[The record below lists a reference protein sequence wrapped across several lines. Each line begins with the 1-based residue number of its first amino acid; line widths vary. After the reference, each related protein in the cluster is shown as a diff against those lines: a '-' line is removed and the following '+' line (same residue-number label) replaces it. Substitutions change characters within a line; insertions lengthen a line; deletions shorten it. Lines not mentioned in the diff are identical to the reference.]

1 MKRSGSPFF
10 RGFRDLRCCYKK
22 DFTHRISG
30 INQCQVAFIPI
41 GNNRSSFENG
51 SFQRPQREILFYW
64 TKEIRMQMKW
74 FRWFFILLTTVSLV
88 TVAMPIFAAEK
99 KIPDGE
105 VATVDGVTITQDDFD
120 KEMARVRSQFARSG
134 RSLKESQLPDI
145 KNRVLETLVNRELLY
160 QESQNKG
167 VKVEDAEVNQQVDI
181 LKKRF
186 PNEDEFKAALLEMKI
201 SEAELKSQIRKGI
214 AIQQFVDKDLV
225 QDVKVSQKEVE
236 DFYKNNPDMFKQSEQ
251 VKASH
256 ILIKVDT
263 KADKSAKDQAN
274 KKIKEIQKKLEDG
287 EDFVALAKE
296 YSEGPSNVNGG
307 DLGYFERGR
316 MVKPFEDVAFKLK
329 PGEVSDMVETP
340 FGYHLIKVV
349 DKKPESV
356 VSYENAKERI
366 AQYLEQEKKE
376 KALKRNI
383 EDMRQKAV
391 IKTF

>member
-1 MKRSGSPFF
+1 
-10 RGFRDLRCCYKK
+10 
-22 DFTHRISG
+22 
-30 INQCQVAFIPI
+30 
-41 GNNRSSFENG
+41 
-51 SFQRPQREILFYW
+51 
-64 TKEIRMQMKW
+64 MQMKW
-74 FRWFFILLTTVSLV
+74 FRWFFILLTAVSLA

-99 KIPDGE
+99 KIPDGA
-105 VATVDGVTITQDDFD
+105 VATVNGVTITQDDFD

-134 RSLKESQLPDI
+134 RSLRESQLPDI
-145 KNRVLETLVNRELLY
+145 KNRVLETLINRELLY

-167 VKVEDAEVNQQVDI
+167 IKVEDAEVNQQVDI

-186 PNEDEFKAALLEMKI
+186 PKEDEFKAALLEMKI
-201 SEAELKSQIRKGI
+201 SEAELKSQIRKGM

-225 QDVKVSQKEVE
+225 QDVKVSQKEVK

-263 KADKSAKDQAN
+263 QADKSAKDQAN

-287 EDFVALAKE
+287 EDFAGLAKE

-316 MVKPFEDVAFKLK
+316 MVKPFEDAAFKLK
-329 PGEVSDMVETP
+329 PGEVSGMVETP

-376 KALKRNI
+376 RYSSGTLKTCDKR
-383 EDMRQKAV
+383 RS
-391 IKTF
+391 

>member
-1 MKRSGSPFF
+1 M
-10 RGFRDLRCCYKK
+10 LL
-22 DFTHRISG
+22 
-30 INQCQVAFIPI
+30 N
-41 GNNRSSFENG
+41 
-51 SFQRPQREILFYW
+51 W
-64 TKEIRMQMKW
+64 TKEMQMKW
-74 FRWFFILLTTVSLV
+74 FRWFFILLTAVSLV

-99 KIPDGE
+99 KIPDGA
-105 VATVDGVTITQDDFD
+105 VATVNGVTITQDDFD

-186 PNEDEFKAALLEMKI
+186 PKEDEFKAALLEMKI
-201 SEAELKSQIRKGI
+201 SEAELKSQIRKGM

-225 QDVKVSQKEVE
+225 QDVKVSETEVK
-236 DFYKNNPDMFKQSEQ
+236 DFYINNPNMFKQSEQ

-263 KADKSAKDQAN
+263 QADKSAKDQAN

-287 EDFVALAKE
+287 GDFAALAKE
-296 YSEGPSNVNGG
+296 YSEGPSNVDGG

-316 MVKPFEDVAFKLK
+316 MVKPFEDAAFKLK

-366 AQYLEQEKKE
+366 AQYLEQEKKGKVLE
-376 KALKRNI
+376 RNL

>member
-1 MKRSGSPFF
+1 
-10 RGFRDLRCCYKK
+10 
-22 DFTHRISG
+22 
-30 INQCQVAFIPI
+30 
-41 GNNRSSFENG
+41 
-51 SFQRPQREILFYW
+51 
-64 TKEIRMQMKW
+64 MKW
-74 FRWFFILLTTVSLV
+74 FRWFFILLTAVSLV

-99 KIPDGE
+99 KIPDGA
-105 VATVDGVTITQDDFD
+105 VATVNGVTITQDDFD

-134 RSLKESQLPDI
+134 RSLRESQLPDI
-145 KNRVLETLVNRELLY
+145 KDRVLETLINRELLY

-167 VKVEDAEVNQQVDI
+167 IKVEDVEVNQQVDI

-186 PNEDEFKAALLEMKI
+186 PKEDEFKATLLEMKI
-201 SEAELKSQIRKGI
+201 SEAELKSQIRKGM

-225 QDVKVSQKEVE
+225 QDVKVSETEVK
-236 DFYKNNPDMFKQSEQ
+236 DFYINNPNMFKQSEQ

-263 KADKSAKDQAN
+263 QADKSAKDQAN

-287 EDFVALAKE
+287 GDFAALAKE
-296 YSEGPSNVNGG
+296 YSEGPSNVDGG

-316 MVKPFEDVAFKLK
+316 MVKPFEDAAFKLK

-366 AQYLEQEKKE
+366 AQYLEQEKKGKVLE
-376 KALKRNI
+376 RNL

>member
-1 MKRSGSPFF
+1 
-10 RGFRDLRCCYKK
+10 
-22 DFTHRISG
+22 
-30 INQCQVAFIPI
+30 
-41 GNNRSSFENG
+41 
-51 SFQRPQREILFYW
+51 
-64 TKEIRMQMKW
+64 MQMKW
-74 FRWFFILLTTVSLV
+74 FRWFFILLTAVSLV

-99 KIPDGE
+99 KIPDGA
-105 VATVDGVTITQDDFD
+105 VATVNGVTITQDDFD

-287 EDFVALAKE
+287 GDFAALAKE

-376 KALKRNI
+376 KVLKRNI

>member
-1 MKRSGSPFF
+1 
-10 RGFRDLRCCYKK
+10 
-22 DFTHRISG
+22 
-30 INQCQVAFIPI
+30 
-41 GNNRSSFENG
+41 
-51 SFQRPQREILFYW
+51 
-64 TKEIRMQMKW
+64 MQKKW

-88 TVAMPIFAAEK
+88 YIAMPIFAAEK
-99 KIPDGE
+99 KIPDGS
-105 VATVDGVTITQDDFD
+105 VATVNGVTITQDDFD
-120 KEMARVRSQFARSG
+120 EEMARIRNQFARSG
-134 RSLKESQLPDI
+134 RSLSESQLPDI
-145 KNRVLETLVNRELLY
+145 KNRVLETLINRELLY

-167 VKVEDAEVNQQVDI
+167 IKVEDAEVNEQVDI

-186 PNEDEFKAALLEMKI
+186 PNEDEFKAALLKMKT
-201 SEAELKSQIRKGI
+201 SEAELKSQIRKGM
-214 AIQQFVDKDLV
+214 AIQQFVDTDLV

-263 KADKSAKDQAN
+263 QADKSAKDQAN

-287 EDFVALAKE
+287 GDFAALAKE
-296 YSEGPSNVNGG
+296 YSEGPSKVNGG

-316 MVKPFEDVAFKLK
+316 MVKPFEDAAFKLK
-329 PGEVSDMVETP
+329 PNEVSGMVETP

-366 AQYLEQEKKE
+366 SQYLERDKKE
-376 KALKRNI
+376 EVLKRNL

>member
-1 MKRSGSPFF
+1 
-10 RGFRDLRCCYKK
+10 
-22 DFTHRISG
+22 
-30 INQCQVAFIPI
+30 
-41 GNNRSSFENG
+41 
-51 SFQRPQREILFYW
+51 
-64 TKEIRMQMKW
+64 MQMKW

-236 DFYKNNPDMFKQSEQ
+236 DFYKNNPDMFNQSEQ

>member
-1 MKRSGSPFF
+1 
-10 RGFRDLRCCYKK
+10 
-22 DFTHRISG
+22 
-30 INQCQVAFIPI
+30 
-41 GNNRSSFENG
+41 
-51 SFQRPQREILFYW
+51 
-64 TKEIRMQMKW
+64 MKW
-74 FRWFFILLTTVSLV
+74 FRWFFILLTAVSLV

-99 KIPDGE
+99 KIPDGA
-105 VATVDGVTITQDDFD
+105 VATVNGVTITQDDFD

-134 RSLKESQLPDI
+134 RSLRESQLPDI
-145 KNRVLETLVNRELLY
+145 KDRVLETLINRELLY

-167 VKVEDAEVNQQVDI
+167 VKVEDAEVNQQVNI

-186 PNEDEFKAALLEMKI
+186 PKEDEFKAALLEMKI
-201 SEAELKSQIRKGI
+201 SEAELKSQIRKGM

-225 QDVKVSQKEVE
+225 QDVKVSQKEVK

-287 EDFVALAKE
+287 GDFAALAKE
-296 YSEGPSNVNGG
+296 YSEGPSNVDGG

-316 MVKPFEDVAFKLK
+316 MVKPFEDAAFKLK
-329 PGEVSDMVETP
+329 PGEVSGMVETP

-366 AQYLEQEKKE
+366 AQYLEQEKKGKVLE
-376 KALKRNI
+376 RNL

>member
-1 MKRSGSPFF
+1 
-10 RGFRDLRCCYKK
+10 
-22 DFTHRISG
+22 
-30 INQCQVAFIPI
+30 
-41 GNNRSSFENG
+41 
-51 SFQRPQREILFYW
+51 
-64 TKEIRMQMKW
+64 MKW
-74 FRWFFILLTTVSLV
+74 FRWFFILLAAVSLV

-99 KIPDGE
+99 KIPDGA
-105 VATVDGVTITQDDFD
+105 VATVNGVTITQDDFD

-134 RSLKESQLPDI
+134 RSLRESQLPDI
-145 KNRVLETLVNRELLY
+145 KDRVLETLINRELLY

-186 PNEDEFKAALLEMKI
+186 PKEDEFKAALLEMKI
-201 SEAELKSQIRKGI
+201 SEAELKSQIRKGM

-225 QDVKVSQKEVE
+225 QDVKVSETEVK
-236 DFYKNNPDMFKQSEQ
+236 DFYINNPNMFKQSEQ

-263 KADKSAKDQAN
+263 QADKSAKDQAN

-287 EDFVALAKE
+287 GDFAALAKE
-296 YSEGPSNVNGG
+296 YSEGPSNVDGG

-316 MVKPFEDVAFKLK
+316 MVKPFEDAAFKLK

-366 AQYLEQEKKE
+366 AQYLEQEKKGKVLE
-376 KALKRNI
+376 RNL

>member
-1 MKRSGSPFF
+1 M
-10 RGFRDLRCCYKK
+10 
-22 DFTHRISG
+22 
-30 INQCQVAFIPI
+30 
-41 GNNRSSFENG
+41 
-51 SFQRPQREILFYW
+51 LFNW
-64 TKEIRMQMKW
+64 TKEIQMQMKW
-74 FRWFFILLTTVSLV
+74 FRWVFILLTAVSLV
-88 TVAMPIFAAEK
+88 TVAMPIFASEK
-99 KIPDGE
+99 KIPDGA
-105 VATVDGVTITQDDFD
+105 VATVNGVTITQDDFD

-134 RSLKESQLPDI
+134 RSLRESQLPDI
-145 KNRVLETLVNRELLY
+145 KNRVLETLINRELLY

-167 VKVEDAEVNQQVDI
+167 IKVEDAEVNQQVDI

-186 PNEDEFKAALLEMKI
+186 PKEDEFKAALLEMKI
-201 SEAELKSQIRKGI
+201 SEAELKSQIRKGM

-225 QDVKVSQKEVE
+225 QDVKVSQKEVK

-263 KADKSAKDQAN
+263 QADKSAKDQAN

-287 EDFVALAKE
+287 EDFAALAKE

-316 MVKPFEDVAFKLK
+316 MVKPFEDAAFKLK
-329 PGEVSDMVETP
+329 PGEVSGMVETP

-366 AQYLEQEKKE
+366 AQYLEQEKKGKVLE
-376 KALKRNI
+376 RNL

>member
-1 MKRSGSPFF
+1 
-10 RGFRDLRCCYKK
+10 
-22 DFTHRISG
+22 
-30 INQCQVAFIPI
+30 
-41 GNNRSSFENG
+41 
-51 SFQRPQREILFYW
+51 
-64 TKEIRMQMKW
+64 MQMKW

-99 KIPDGE
+99 KIPDGA
-105 VATVDGVTITQDDFD
+105 VATVNGVTITQDDFD

>member
-1 MKRSGSPFF
+1 M
-10 RGFRDLRCCYKK
+10 LL
-22 DFTHRISG
+22 
-30 INQCQVAFIPI
+30 N
-41 GNNRSSFENG
+41 
-51 SFQRPQREILFYW
+51 W
-64 TKEIRMQMKW
+64 TKEMQMKW
-74 FRWFFILLTTVSLV
+74 FRWFFILLTAVSLV

-99 KIPDGE
+99 KIPDGA
-105 VATVDGVTITQDDFD
+105 VATVNGVTITQDDFD
-120 KEMARVRSQFARSG
+120 KEMDRVRSQFARSG
-134 RSLKESQLPDI
+134 RSLRESQLPDI
-145 KNRVLETLVNRELLY
+145 KDRVLETLINRELLY

-167 VKVEDAEVNQQVDI
+167 IKVEDAEVNQQVDI

-186 PNEDEFKAALLEMKI
+186 PKEDEFKAALLEMKI
-201 SEAELKSQIRKGI
+201 SEAELKSQIRKGM

-225 QDVKVSQKEVE
+225 QDVKVSETEVK
-236 DFYKNNPDMFKQSEQ
+236 DFYINNPNMFKQSEQ

-263 KADKSAKDQAN
+263 QADKSAKDQAN

-287 EDFVALAKE
+287 GDFAALAKE
-296 YSEGPSNVNGG
+296 YSEGPSNVDGG

-316 MVKPFEDVAFKLK
+316 MVKPFEDAAFKLK

-366 AQYLEQEKKE
+366 AQYLEQEKKGKVLE
-376 KALKRNI
+376 RNL